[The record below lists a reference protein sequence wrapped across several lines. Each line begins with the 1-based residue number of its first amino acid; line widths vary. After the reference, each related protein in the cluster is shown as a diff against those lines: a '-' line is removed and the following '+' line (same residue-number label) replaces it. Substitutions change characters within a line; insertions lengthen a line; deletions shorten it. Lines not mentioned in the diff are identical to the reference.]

1 MLAKCANPAC
11 SAPFRYL
18 HEGKLFRLDLGAGP
32 PSLSGHVPRRLQY
45 FWLCD
50 QCARSMTLEFNGGQV
65 MARPLPE
72 TAASGLS
79 AAASA

>member
-1 MLAKCANPAC
+1 MLAKCANPTC

-32 PSLSGHVPRRLQY
+32 PSADTRIPRQLQY

-50 QCARSMTLEFNGGQV
+50 RCARTMTLEMHAGKV
-65 MARPLPE
+65 LARPLQAA
-72 TAASGLS
+72 TAALPALSS
-79 AAASA
+79 AA

>member
-11 SAPFRYL
+11 AAPFRYL

-32 PSLSGHVPRRLQY
+32 PSVTGHVPRRLQY

-50 QCARSMTLEFNGGQV
+50 QCARSMTLELHGGEV
-65 MARPLPE
+65 MARPLQE
-72 TAASGLS
+72 SGS
-79 AAASA
+79 VVSQAAAA